1 VSPDARPHRTAAIV
15 PAAGRGERLG
25 PGVPKALRLLGGVPL
40 LVHAVRALAAS
51 RSVDLVV
58 VAAPPDELSQV
69 RALLGDHELGASVTV
84 VAGAATRTGSVGLA
98 LASLPPDVDVVLVH
112 DAARPLV
119 PAELVD
125 AVATAVRR
133 GADAVV
139 PAIAVADTVKR
150 VDAAGTDHAETVLET
165 VDRTA
170 LRAVQTPQGFRRD
183 VLAAA
188 YAADVEDATDDAA
201 LVERLG
207 VRVLVVRGAEEA
219 FKVTRPLDL
228 LLAEAVL
235 ARRRAHGSLP

>member
-1 VSPDARPHRTAAIV
+1 VSADALAHRTAAIV

-25 PGVPKALRLLGGVPL
+25 PGVSKALRLLGGVPL

-58 VAAPPDELSQV
+58 VAAPPDELVQV
-69 RALLGDHELGASVTV
+69 RALLTDHEVGASVSV
-84 VAGAATRTGSVGLA
+84 VAGAATRTGSVRLA

-125 AVATAVRR
+125 AVAAAVRG

-139 PAIAVADTVKR
+139 PALAVADTVKR
-150 VDAAGTDHAETVLET
+150 VDAAAGDAVVET
-165 VDRTA
+165 VDRSA
-170 LRAVQTPQGFRRD
+170 LRAVQTPQGFRRH
-183 VLAAA
+183 VLVEA